1 MYCTHTHNIHTTAN
15 THTLHIQDYTH
26 THKYTFEQKLT
37 VAERDGG
44 KPLYRSKKSSSVVTS
59 RNAEKDNNQNNE
71 KAGRQYYCWLTEVWL
86 NTVNRTNG
94 PWSRVMEARQPDWD
108 TTAWSMVWLRHHW
121 LKKYSSTQLRKQD
134 NLTKTQLAIKQS
146 HKIAT
151 RSRQQQLTKLKPSSH
166 KDRTLPIFCC
176 WSCQF
181 LLLVFSHQKNYSLH
195 N

>member
-1 MYCTHTHNIHTTAN
+1 MSTVVLHTNTYTQLQTHTHCIYK
-15 THTLHIQDYTH
+15 ITH

-94 PWSRVMEARQPDWD
+94 PWSRVWLSTVMEARQPD
-108 TTAWSMVWLRHHW
+108 
-121 LKKYSSTQLRKQD
+121 
-134 NLTKTQLAIKQS
+134 
-146 HKIAT
+146 
-151 RSRQQQLTKLKPSSH
+151 
-166 KDRTLPIFCC
+166 
-176 WSCQF
+176 
-181 LLLVFSHQKNYSLH
+181 
-195 N
+195 